1 MKSTKQTMK
10 EKPCYLYIDDEPITS
25 YREVIKKI
33 SSKDNKEKESAL
45 KTILGS
51 MVNDDNYPQDLM
63 INVIHHLTI
72 VDDINI
78 KKLLFLFWEVIDKHK
93 PDGSMKDEIILLC
106 NGIRKD
112 LDSPNE
118 YIRGRTLRLL
128 TKLPYKEILENVKAA
143 VFENIKHAHAY
154 VRSNAIMCILSFID
168 NFGVDIVPDS
178 LPDDLKDIILK
189 DNDTATRRNAYVLYS
204 RISPMESLSLTQEIM
219 ENNEISELGDLF
231 ALCIVENL
239 RKLNKIFP
247 QRSSNFIHLLLELSV
262 HKSHSV
268 LFEIGSLLLEISSNP
283 NVVSSAVNI
292 LCSLL
297 HEERDNN
304 TLIIILKKLYGIKN
318 RHGEILQEQILTFA
332 NLINLNYAI
341 ELRKLSFELIDELI
355 TESTITQVFDKFINI
370 FTQLNSVNESE
381 FTIDLKN
388 SMLKCMLKNIIKFPQ
403 IDKMYS
409 LFVLEKNLTFKKD
422 KLYVYNQIKSIRELF
437 TVYSKKDDEKCQN
450 IIKEMLNKIIKLF
463 EEIDQYEIMETCIW
477 ILANYSTE
485 LSLLKQTFDLIMK
498 NLGDLDFENYENENI
513 LQNIDENN
521 NKSDSSK
528 RTITKTVVL
537 PDGTYGTVTEVLDV
551 KEIKKQKEIKYLRKF
566 LLETTFYFSA
576 NLVSGL
582 TNIIFKMKKLEFD
595 KYNIYYFNTINIICS
610 ILKMKSK
617 LVYKDPDNTNH
628 IQMCLK
634 FLLTNNDTIYEEW
647 NQYMQKYENSL
658 KIEQDKSKKEEE
670 QLYLKKNKDF
680 INNQPDDFISFRH
693 CKMYDPDNFDVEDDD
708 NILNINK
715 NTNLEK
721 DNDDDNIDEQNSLL
735 NSLSFGTNRETSN
748 KKRRFIEVLSG
759 SEDPLFVESV
769 VNIYT
774 FDLSIEFT
782 IKNKSKNALQNVSL
796 QLFVPK
802 EFSIIEKPPI
812 FNLEPNETVHVR
824 SSVKFTKTIN
834 AYIFGQISF
843 NNFKGENSFLHL
855 SGLFIELLST
865 YKENISDLDF
875 RKNWNDYTWEH
886 NVMIVSRKKSFSEC
900 IKELMKGLKMTLV
913 FPKSIDLINDDY
925 PFMVANLFAKTK
937 LGENALVNISVEKSK
952 DNKIIGTCV
961 IRSKTKDFMTGLGEK
976 IKALIS

>member
-341 ELRKLSFELIDELI
+341 ELRNLSFELIDELI

-595 KYNIYYFNTINIICS
+595 KYNIYYFNAINIICS

-721 DNDDDNIDEQNSLL
+721 NDDDDNIDEQNSLL

>member
-10 EKPCYLYIDDEPITS
+10 EKPCYLYIDDESITS
-25 YREVIKKI
+25 YRDVIKKI
-33 SSKDNKEKESAL
+33 SSKDNIEKESAL

-106 NGIRKD
+106 NSIRKD

-128 TKLPYKEILENVKAA
+128 TKLPYKEILDNVKAA
-143 VFENIKHAHAY
+143 VFENIKHIHAY

-178 LPDDLKDIILK
+178 LPDELREIILK

-204 RISPMESLSLTQEIM
+204 KISPMESLSLTQEIL
-219 ENNEISELGDLF
+219 ENNEINELGDLF

-247 QRSSNFIHLLLELSV
+247 QKSSNFTHLLLELSV

-268 LFEIGSLLLEISSNP
+268 LFEIGSLLLDISSNP

-318 RHGEILQEQILTFA
+318 RHVEILQEQILTFA

-355 TESTITQVFDKFINI
+355 SESTITQVFDKFINI

-381 FTIDLKN
+381 FTIGIKN

-403 IDKMYS
+403 IDKIYP

-422 KLYVYNQIKSIRELF
+422 KLYVYSQINSIRELF
-437 TVYSKKDDEKCQN
+437 TLYNKKDDEKCQN

-477 ILANYSTE
+477 ILANYCNE
-485 LSLLKQTFDLIMK
+485 ISLLKQTFDLIMK
-498 NLGDLDFENYENENI
+498 NLGDLDFENYENENNSN
-513 LQNIDENN
+513 LDEKA
-521 NKSDSSK
+521 NKIDSSK

-551 KEIKKQKEIKYLRKF
+551 KEIKKQKEMKYLRKF
-566 LLETTFYFSA
+566 TLGTSFYFSA
-576 NLVSGL
+576 NLVSGI
-582 TNIIFKMKKLEFD
+582 TNIIFKMKKLVFD
-595 KYNIYYFNTINIICS
+595 KYNIYYFNAINIICS

-617 LVYKDPDNTNH
+617 SIYKDPDNTNH

-634 FLLTNNDTIYEEW
+634 FLLTNNDKKYEEW

-658 KIEQDKSKKEEE
+658 KDEQDKSKKEEKE
-670 QLYLKKNKDF
+670 IYLKKDKDF
-680 INNQPDDFISFRH
+680 SNNQPDDFISFRH
-693 CKMYDPDNFDVEDDD
+693 CKMYDPDNFDVDEDD
-708 NILNINK
+708 NIFKYNNIY
-715 NTNLEK
+715 LENNY
-721 DNDDDNIDEQNSLL
+721 DIDNIDDQNSILGA
-735 NSLSFGTNRETSN
+735 LSFIKNREASN

-759 SEDPLFVESV
+759 SEDPLFVESL

-782 IKNKSKNALQNVSL
+782 IKNRSKNALQNVSL
-796 QLFVPK
+796 QLYVPK

-824 SSVKFTKTIN
+824 SSVKFTKTID
-834 AYIFGQISF
+834 AYIFGEISF

-875 RKNWNDYTWEH
+875 RKYWNDYTWEH
-886 NVMIVSRKKSFSEC
+886 NIMIVSRKKSFSKC
-900 IKELMKGLKMTLV
+900 INELMKGLKMTLV
-913 FPKSIDLINDDY
+913 FPKSVDLINDEF
-925 PFMVANLFAKTK
+925 PFMVANLYAKTK
-937 LGENALVNISVEKSK
+937 LGEDALVNISVEKSK
-952 DNKIIGTCV
+952 DNKVIGTCV
-961 IRSKTKDFMTGLGEK
+961 IRSNTKDFMTGLGEK

>member
-1 MKSTKQTMK
+1 MKSSKQTMK
-10 EKPCYLYIDDEPITS
+10 EKPCYLYIDEEPLTS
-25 YREVIKKI
+25 YRDVLKKI
-33 SSKDNKEKESAL
+33 SSKVIPDKEEAL
-45 KTILGS
+45 KTVLGS
-51 MVNDDNYPQDLM
+51 MVNDDNYPEDLM

-72 VDDINI
+72 VDDIKI

-93 PDGSMKDEIILLC
+93 PDGTMKDEIILLC

-143 VFENIKHAHAY
+143 VFENIKHVHSY
-154 VRSNAIMCILSFID
+154 VRSNAIMCVLSFID

-178 LPDDLKDIILK
+178 LPDDLKEIILK

-219 ENNEISELGDLF
+219 ENNEITELGDLF

-247 QRSSNFIHLLLELSV
+247 QKSSNFIHLLLELSV

-292 LCSLL
+292 LCGLL

-304 TLIIILKKLYGIKN
+304 TLIIILKKLYNIKS

-332 NLINLNYAI
+332 NLINLNYAV
-341 ELRKLSFELIDELI
+341 ELRKLAFELIDELI
-355 TESTITQVFDKFINI
+355 NESSITQVFDKFMNI

-381 FTIDLKN
+381 YTIELKN
-388 SMLKCMLKNIIKFPQ
+388 SMLKCMLKNIIKYPK
-403 IDKMYS
+403 IDKVYS
-409 LFVLEKNLTFKKD
+409 LFVLEKNISFKKD
-422 KLYVYNQIKSIRELF
+422 KLYVYSQINSIKQLF
-437 TVYSKKDDEKCQN
+437 TVYNKPDDENSCLILN
-450 IIKEMLNKIIKLF
+450 EMLKKIIKLF

-477 ILANYSTE
+477 ILANYSKE
-485 LSLLKQTFDLIMK
+485 LPLLQQSFDLIMK
-498 NLGDLDFENYENENI
+498 NLGDLNFEFFEDDSNLDKKDSNNI
-513 LQNIDENN
+513 S
-521 NKSDSSK
+521 SDSSK
-528 RTITKTVVL
+528 RTITKTVIL

-566 LLETTFYFSA
+566 ILETSFYFSA
-576 NLVSGL
+576 NLVSAL
-582 TNIIFKMKKLEFD
+582 TNIIFKMNKLKFD
-595 KYNIYYFNTINIICS
+595 KFKIYYFNTLNIICA
-610 ILKMKSK
+610 ILKMNSK

-628 IQMCLK
+628 IKMCLK
-634 FLLTNNDTIYEEW
+634 FLLTNNNTVYEEW
-647 NQYMQKYENSL
+647 NQYMQKYENAL
-658 KIEQDKSKKEEE
+658 KIAQDQSKLEQELSQKK
-670 QLYLKKNKDF
+670 KKDF
-680 INNQPDDFISFRH
+680 KNNQPDDFISFRH
-693 CKMYDPDNFDVEDDD
+693 CKVYDPDNPDVGEDDE
-708 NILNINK
+708 NISSNQS
-715 NTNLEK
+715 TNQEFSE
-721 DNDDDNIDEQNSLL
+721 EQFSI
-735 NSLSFGTNRETSN
+735 TRESDN
-748 KKRRFIEVLSG
+748 KKRRFVEVLSG
-759 SEDPLFVESV
+759 TEDPLFVEAE

-812 FNLEPNETVHVR
+812 FTLEPNEVVHVR

-834 AYIFGQISF
+834 AYIFGQITF
-843 NNFKGENSFLHL
+843 NNFKGENSFMHL

-875 RKNWNDYTWEH
+875 RKNWSDYTWEH
-886 NVMIVSRKKSFSEC
+886 NVMIVSRKKKFSEC
-900 IKELMKGLKMTLV
+900 VNELIKGLNMTLV
-913 FPKSIDLINDDY
+913 SPKTIDLINDEF
-925 PFMVANLFAKTK
+925 PFMVANLYAKTK
-937 LGENALVNISVEKSK
+937 LGENALVNLSVEKSK

-976 IKALIS
+976 IKALVS

>member
-10 EKPCYLYIDDEPITS
+10 EKPCFLYIDQEPLTS
-25 YREVIKKI
+25 YRDVIKKI
-33 SSKDNKEKESAL
+33 SSKVIPDKEEAL
-45 KTILGS
+45 KSVLGS
-51 MVNDDNYPQDLM
+51 MVNDDNYPDDLM
-63 INVIHHLTI
+63 INVIHNLTI
-72 VDDINI
+72 VDDIKI

-128 TKLPYKEILENVKAA
+128 TKLPYKEILENVKNA
-143 VFENIKHAHAY
+143 VFENIKHVHPY

-204 RISPMESLSLTQEIM
+204 RITPMESLTLTQEIM

-268 LFEIGSLLLEISSNP
+268 LFEIGSLLLDISSNP

-304 TLIIILKKLYGIKN
+304 TLIIILKKLYNIKN

-332 NLINLNYAI
+332 NLINLNYAV

-355 TESTITQVFDKFINI
+355 TESSITHVFDKFMNI

-381 FTIDLKN
+381 FTIELKN
-388 SMLKCMLKNIIKFPQ
+388 SILKCMLKNIIKFPK

-409 LFVLEKNLTFKKD
+409 LFVLEKNITFKKD
-422 KLYVYNQIKSIRELF
+422 KLYVYSQISSIKQLF
-437 TVYSKKDDEKCQN
+437 TVYNKPDDKNCAL
-450 IIKEMLNKIIKLF
+450 IINEMLKKIIKLF

-477 ILANYSTE
+477 ILANHIKE
-485 LSLLKQTFDLIMK
+485 LPLLQQSFDLIMK
-498 NLGDLDFENYENENI
+498 NLGDLNFELLEEDATLGKIESDNI
-513 LQNIDENN
+513 NT
-521 NKSDSSK
+521 DSTK
-528 RTITKTVVL
+528 RTVTKTVIL
-537 PDGTYGTVTEVLDV
+537 PDGTYGTVTEVLDI

-566 LLETTFYFSA
+566 ILETSFYFSA
-576 NLVSGL
+576 NLVSAL
-582 TNIIFKMKKLEFD
+582 TNIIFKMKKLKFD
-595 KYNIYYFNTINIICS
+595 KFKIYYFNTINIICA
-610 ILKMKSK
+610 ILKMNSK

-628 IQMCLK
+628 IKMCLK
-634 FLLTNNDTIYEEW
+634 FLLTNNNTVYEEW
-647 NQYMQKYENSL
+647 DKYVQKYENSL
-658 KIEQDKSKKEEE
+658 KIAQDESKLEQELS
-670 QLYLKKNKDF
+670 QKKNKDF
-680 INNQPDDFISFRH
+680 KNNQPDNFISFRH
-693 CKMYDPDNFDVEDDD
+693 CKIYDPDNPDIAEEEE
-708 NILNINK
+708 NISSIQLQNQNADFFSDQF
-715 NTNLEK
+715 TNP
-721 DNDDDNIDEQNSLL
+721 
-735 NSLSFGTNRETSN
+735 LSRDSDN
-748 KKRRFIEVLSG
+748 KKRRFVEVLSG
-759 SEDPLFVESV
+759 TEDPLFVEAE

-774 FDLSIEFT
+774 FDLNIEFT

-812 FNLEPNETVHVR
+812 FTLEPNEVVHVR
-824 SSVKFTKTIN
+824 SSVKFTKTLN

-843 NNFKGENSFLHL
+843 NNFKGESSFIHL

-875 RKNWNDYTWEH
+875 RKNWSDYSWEH
-886 NVMIVSRKKSFSEC
+886 NVMIVSRKKNFTECVSEL
-900 IKELMKGLKMTLV
+900 IKGLNMTLV
-913 FPKSIDLINDDY
+913 SPKSIELINDEY
-925 PFMVANLFAKTK
+925 PFMVANLYAKTK
-937 LGENALVNISVEKSK
+937 LGENALVNLSVEKSK

-976 IKALIS
+976 IKALVS

>member
-1 MKSTKQTMK
+1 MKSTKQAMK
-10 EKPCYLYIDDEPITS
+10 EKPCYLYIDEEPLTS
-25 YREVIKKI
+25 YRDVLKKI
-33 SSKDNKEKESAL
+33 SSKVIPDKEEAL
-45 KTILGS
+45 KTVLGS
-51 MVNDDNYPQDLM
+51 MVNDDNYPEDLM

-72 VDDINI
+72 VDDIKI

-93 PDGSMKDEIILLC
+93 PDGTMKDEIILLC

-143 VFENIKHAHAY
+143 VFDNIKHVHSY
-154 VRSNAIMCILSFID
+154 VRSNAIMCVLSFID

-178 LPDDLKDIILK
+178 LPDDLKEIILK

-219 ENNEISELGDLF
+219 ENNEITELGDLF

-247 QRSSNFIHLLLELSV
+247 QKSSNFIHLLLELSV

-292 LCSLL
+292 LCGLL

-304 TLIIILKKLYGIKN
+304 TLIIILKKLYNIKS

-332 NLINLNYAI
+332 NLINLNYAV
-341 ELRKLSFELIDELI
+341 ELRKLAFELIDELI
-355 TESTITQVFDKFINI
+355 NESSITQVFDKFMNI

-381 FTIDLKN
+381 FTIELKN
-388 SMLKCMLKNIIKFPQ
+388 SMLKCMLKNIIKYPK
-403 IDKMYS
+403 IDKVYS
-409 LFVLEKNLTFKKD
+409 LFVLEKNISFKKD
-422 KLYVYNQIKSIRELF
+422 KLYVYSQINSIKQLF
-437 TVYSKKDDEKCQN
+437 TVYNKPDDESSCLILN
-450 IIKEMLNKIIKLF
+450 EMLKKIIKLF

-477 ILANYSTE
+477 ILANYSKE
-485 LSLLKQTFDLIMK
+485 LPLLQQSFDLIMK
-498 NLGDLDFENYENENI
+498 NLGDLNFEFFEDDSNLDKKDSNI
-513 LQNIDENN
+513 LS
-521 NKSDSSK
+521 SDSSK
-528 RTITKTVVL
+528 RTVTKTVIL

-566 LLETTFYFSA
+566 ILETSFYFSA
-576 NLVSGL
+576 NLVSAL
-582 TNIIFKMKKLEFD
+582 TNIIFKMNKLKFD
-595 KYNIYYFNTINIICS
+595 KFKIYYFNTLNIICA
-610 ILKMKSK
+610 ILKMNSK
-617 LVYKDPDNTNH
+617 LIYKDPDNTNH
-628 IQMCLK
+628 IKMCLK
-634 FLLTNNDTIYEEW
+634 FLLTNNNKVYEEW
-647 NQYMQKYENSL
+647 NQYIQKYENAL
-658 KIEQDKSKKEEE
+658 KIAQDQSKLEQELSQKK
-670 QLYLKKNKDF
+670 KKDF
-680 INNQPDDFISFRH
+680 KNNQPDDFISFRH
-693 CKMYDPDNFDVEDDD
+693 CKVYDPDNPDVGEDDE
-708 NILNINK
+708 NISSNQS
-715 NTNLEK
+715 TNQEFSE
-721 DNDDDNIDEQNSLL
+721 EQFSI
-735 NSLSFGTNRETSN
+735 SRESDN
-748 KKRRFIEVLSG
+748 KKRRFVEVLSG
-759 SEDPLFVESV
+759 TEDPLFVEAE

-802 EFSIIEKPPI
+802 EFSIIEKPPTI
-812 FNLEPNETVHVR
+812 TLEPNEVVHVR

-834 AYIFGQISF
+834 AYIFGQITF
-843 NNFKGENSFLHL
+843 NNFKGENSFMHL

-875 RKNWNDYTWEH
+875 RKNWSDYTWEH
-886 NVMIVSRKKSFSEC
+886 NVMIVSRKKNFSEC
-900 IKELMKGLKMTLV
+900 VNELIKGLNMTLV
-913 FPKSIDLINDDY
+913 SPKTIDLINDEF
-925 PFMVANLFAKTK
+925 PFMVANLYAKTK
-937 LGENALVNISVEKSK
+937 LGENALVNLSVEKSK

-961 IRSKTKDFMTGLGEK
+961 IRSKTKDFMTSLGEK
-976 IKALIS
+976 IKALVS

>member
-1 MKSTKQTMK
+1 MK

-25 YREVIKKI
+25 YRDVTKKI
-33 SSKDNKEKESAL
+33 ASKEFPEKEEGL

-63 INVIHHLTI
+63 MNVIHNLTI

-93 PDGSMKDEIILLC
+93 PDGTMKDEIILVC

-143 VFENIKHAHAY
+143 VFENIKHTHPY

-247 QRSSNFIHLLLELSV
+247 QRSSTFIHLLLELSV

-304 TLIIILKKLYGIKN
+304 TLIIIMKKLYAIKN

-355 TESTITQVFDKFINI
+355 TESTITQVFDKFMVI

-381 FTIDLKN
+381 YTIDLKN
-388 SMLKCMLKNIIKFPQ
+388 SMLKCMLKNIIKFPN
-403 IDKMYS
+403 IDKMYP

-422 KLYVYNQIKSIRELF
+422 KLYVYSQINSIKELF
-437 TVYSKKDDEKCQN
+437 LVYSKNE
-450 IIKEMLNKIIKLF
+450 IILKEMLNKIIKMF

-477 ILANYSTE
+477 ILANYSSE

-498 NLGDLDFENYENENI
+498 NLGDLDFEYFNENENI
-513 LQNIDENN
+513 LENKEENN
-521 NKSDSSK
+521 IKSDTGK

-537 PDGTYGTVTEVLDV
+537 PDGTYGTVTEVLDI

-566 LLETTFYFSA
+566 LIETTFYFSA
-576 NLVSGL
+576 NLVSAL
-582 TNIIFKMKKLEFD
+582 TNIIFKMKKLNFD
-595 KYNIYYFNTINIICS
+595 KYKVYYYNTINIICS
-610 ILKMKSK
+610 ILKMNSK

-658 KIEQDKSKKEEE
+658 KLAQDKSKLEEE
-670 QLYLKKNKDF
+670 LSLKKNKDF
-680 INNQPDDFISFRH
+680 KNNQPDDFISFRH
-693 CKMYDPDNFDVEDDD
+693 CKMYDPDNFEVDDDD
-708 NILNINK
+708 NININK
-715 NTNLEK
+715 NNNIE
-721 DNDDDNIDEQNSLL
+721 NDDDEENKEDNSI
-735 NSLSFGTNRETSN
+735 NSLSFGNNRETSN

-759 SEDPLFVESV
+759 TEDPLFVESV

-782 IKNKSKNALQNVSL
+782 IKNRSKNSLQNVSL

-802 EFSIIEKPPI
+802 EFSVIEKPPV
-812 FNLEPNETVHVR
+812 FSLEPNETVHVR

-843 NNFKGENSFLHL
+843 NNFKGENSFMHL

-886 NVMIVSRKKSFSEC
+886 NVMIVSRKKNFSQC
-900 IKELMKGLKMTLV
+900 INELIKGLKMTLV
-913 FPKSIDLINDDY
+913 FPKTLDMINDDY
-925 PFMVANLFAKTK
+925 PFMVANLYAKTK

-976 IKALIS
+976 IKAIIS

>member
-1 MKSTKQTMK
+1 MKSSKQTMK
-10 EKPCYLYIDDEPITS
+10 EKPCYLYIDEEPLTS
-25 YREVIKKI
+25 YRDVLKKI
-33 SSKDNKEKESAL
+33 SSKVIPDKEEAL
-45 KTILGS
+45 KTVLGS
-51 MVNDDNYPQDLM
+51 MVNDDNYPEDLM

-72 VDDINI
+72 VDDIKI

-93 PDGSMKDEIILLC
+93 PDGTMKDEIILLC

-143 VFENIKHAHAY
+143 VFDNIKHIHSY
-154 VRSNAIMCILSFID
+154 VRSNAIMCVLSFID

-178 LPDDLKDIILK
+178 LPDDLKEIILK

-219 ENNEISELGDLF
+219 ENNEITELGDLF

-247 QRSSNFIHLLLELSV
+247 QKSSNFIHLLLELSV

-292 LCSLL
+292 LCGLL

-304 TLIIILKKLYGIKN
+304 TLIIILKKLYNIKS

-332 NLINLNYAI
+332 NLINLNYAV
-341 ELRKLSFELIDELI
+341 ELRKLAFELIDELI
-355 TESTITQVFDKFINI
+355 NESSITQVFDKFMNI

-381 FTIDLKN
+381 YTIELKN
-388 SMLKCMLKNIIKFPQ
+388 SMLKCMLKNIIKYPK
-403 IDKMYS
+403 IDKVYS
-409 LFVLEKNLTFKKD
+409 LFVLEKNISFKKD
-422 KLYVYNQIKSIRELF
+422 KLYVYSQINSIKQLF
-437 TVYSKKDDEKCQN
+437 TVYNKPDDENSCLILN
-450 IIKEMLNKIIKLF
+450 EMLKKIIKLF

-477 ILANYSTE
+477 ILANYSKE
-485 LSLLKQTFDLIMK
+485 LPLLQQSFDLIMK
-498 NLGDLDFENYENENI
+498 NLGDLNFEFFEDDTNLDKKDSNI
-513 LQNIDENN
+513 IS
-521 NKSDSSK
+521 SDSSK
-528 RTITKTVVL
+528 RTVTKTVIL

-566 LLETTFYFSA
+566 ILETSFYFSA
-576 NLVSGL
+576 NLVSAL
-582 TNIIFKMKKLEFD
+582 TNIIFKMNKLKFD
-595 KYNIYYFNTINIICS
+595 KFKIYYFNTLNIICA
-610 ILKMKSK
+610 ILKMNSK

-628 IQMCLK
+628 IKMCLK
-634 FLLTNNDTIYEEW
+634 FLLTNNNTVYEEW
-647 NQYMQKYENSL
+647 NQYMQKYENAL
-658 KIEQDKSKKEEE
+658 KMAQDQSKLEQELSQKK
-670 QLYLKKNKDF
+670 KKDF
-680 INNQPDDFISFRH
+680 KNNQPDDFISFRH
-693 CKMYDPDNFDVEDDD
+693 CKVYDPDNPDVGEDDE
-708 NILNINK
+708 NISSNQS
-715 NTNLEK
+715 TNQEFSE
-721 DNDDDNIDEQNSLL
+721 EQFSI
-735 NSLSFGTNRETSN
+735 SRESDN
-748 KKRRFIEVLSG
+748 KKRRFVEVLSG
-759 SEDPLFVESV
+759 TEDPLFVEAE

-812 FNLEPNETVHVR
+812 FTLEPNEIVHVR

-834 AYIFGQISF
+834 AYIFGQITF
-843 NNFKGENSFLHL
+843 NNFKGENSFMHL

-875 RKNWNDYTWEH
+875 RKNWSDYTWEH
-886 NVMIVSRKKSFSEC
+886 NVMIVSRKKKFSEC
-900 IKELMKGLKMTLV
+900 VNELIKGLNMTLV
-913 FPKSIDLINDDY
+913 SPKTIDLINDEF
-925 PFMVANLFAKTK
+925 PFMVANLYAKTK
-937 LGENALVNISVEKSK
+937 LGENALVNLSVEKSK

-976 IKALIS
+976 IKALVS

>member
-10 EKPCYLYIDDEPITS
+10 EKPCYLYIDEEPITS
-25 YREVIKKI
+25 YRDVIKKI
-33 SSKDNKEKESAL
+33 SSKENSEKEESL
-45 KTILGS
+45 KQIIGS
-51 MVNDDNYPQDLM
+51 IVNDDNYPQDLM

-72 VDDINI
+72 VDDIDI

-143 VFENIKHAHAY
+143 VFENIKHNHPY
-154 VRSNAIMCILSFID
+154 VRSNAIMCILNFID

-178 LPDDLKDIILK
+178 LPDDLKDIIVK
-189 DNDTATRRNAYVLYS
+189 DTDTATRRNAYVLYS

-355 TESTITQVFDKFINI
+355 SESTITQVFDKFMNI

-381 FTIDLKN
+381 YTIDLKN

-403 IDKMYS
+403 IDKMYT
-409 LFVLEKNLTFKKD
+409 LFVLEKNLNFKKD
-422 KLYVYNQIKSIRELF
+422 KLYVYSQINSIRELF

-450 IIKEMLNKIIKLF
+450 IIKEMLNKIIKMF

-477 ILANYSTE
+477 ILANYSNE
-485 LSLLKQTFDLIMK
+485 LPLLKQTFDLIMK
-498 NLGDLDFENYENENI
+498 NLGDLDFEYNENEFF
-513 LQNIDENN
+513 ENPED
-521 NKSDSSK
+521 KSEKTSSDK
-528 RTITKTVVL
+528 RTVTKTVVL
-537 PDGTYGTVTEVLDV
+537 PDGTYGTVTQVLDV
-551 KEIKKQKEIKYLRKF
+551 KDIKKQKENKYLRKF
-566 LLETTFYFSA
+566 LLETTFYFAA
-576 NLVSGL
+576 NLISGL
-582 TNIIFKMKKLEFD
+582 TNIIFKMKKLNFD
-595 KYNIYYFNTINIICS
+595 KYNIYYYNTINIICS
-610 ILKMKSK
+610 ILKMNSK

-634 FLLTNNDTIYEEW
+634 FLLTNNDTIYDEW

-658 KIEQDKSKKEEE
+658 KIEQDKTKKEEE
-670 QLYLKKNKDF
+670 ELVLKKNKDF
-680 INNQPDDFISFRH
+680 KNNQPDDFISFRH
-693 CKMYDPDNFDVEDDD
+693 CKMYDPDNFDVEEDD
-708 NILNINK
+708 NNLNLNK
-715 NTNLEK
+715 KSSL
-721 DNDDDNIDEQNSLL
+721 DNDDEDNIDIQNSLL
-735 NSLSFGTNRETSN
+735 NFGTNRETSN
-748 KKRRFIEVLSG
+748 KKRRFVEVLSG
-759 SEDPLFVESV
+759 TEDPLFVESV

-774 FDLSIEFT
+774 FDLNIEFT
-782 IKNKSKNALQNVSL
+782 IKNRSKNALQNVSL

-812 FNLEPNETVHVR
+812 FNLDQGETVHVR

-843 NNFKGENSFLHL
+843 NNFKGENSFMHL

-900 IKELMKGLKMTLV
+900 INELIKGLKMTMV
-913 FPKSIDLINDDY
+913 FPKSVDLINDDY
-925 PFMVANLFAKTK
+925 PFMVANLFAKTR

>member
-1 MKSTKQTMK
+1 
-10 EKPCYLYIDDEPITS
+10 
-25 YREVIKKI
+25 
-33 SSKDNKEKESAL
+33 
-45 KTILGS
+45 
-51 MVNDDNYPQDLM
+51 
-63 INVIHHLTI
+63 
-72 VDDINI
+72 
-78 KKLLFLFWEVIDKHK
+78 
-93 PDGSMKDEIILLC
+93 
-106 NGIRKD
+106 
-112 LDSPNE
+112 
-118 YIRGRTLRLL
+118 
-128 TKLPYKEILENVKAA
+128 
-143 VFENIKHAHAY
+143 
-154 VRSNAIMCILSFID
+154 
-168 NFGVDIVPDS
+168 
-178 LPDDLKDIILK
+178 
-189 DNDTATRRNAYVLYS
+189 
-204 RISPMESLSLTQEIM
+204 
-219 ENNEISELGDLF
+219 
-231 ALCIVENL
+231 
-239 RKLNKIFP
+239 LNKIFP
-247 QRSSNFIHLLLELSV
+247 QKSSTFIHLLLELSV

-283 NVVSSAVNI
+283 NIVSSAVNI

-355 TESTITQVFDKFINI
+355 SESTITQVFDKFINI

-388 SMLKCMLKNIIKFPQ
+388 SMLKCMLKNIIKFPE
-403 IDKMYS
+403 IDKLYP

-422 KLYVYNQIKSIRELF
+422 KLYVYGQINSIRELF

-477 ILANYSTE
+477 SLANYSNE
-485 LSLLKQTFDLIMK
+485 LPLLKQTFDLVMK
-498 NLGDLDFENYENENI
+498 NLGDLDFERENDEIVENP
-513 LQNIDENN
+513 EESGS
-521 NKSDSSK
+521 KSDNTK
-528 RTITKTVVL
+528 KTITKTVVL
-537 PDGTYGTVTEVLDV
+537 PDGTYGTVTQILDV
-551 KEIKKQKEIKYLRKF
+551 KEIKKQKEIKYLRRF

-582 TNIIFKMKKLEFD
+582 TNIIFKMKKLGFD
-595 KYNIYYFNTINIICS
+595 KYNIYYFNAINIICS
-610 ILKMKSK
+610 ILKMNSK

-658 KIEQDKSKKEEE
+658 KIAQDQTKKEEE
-670 QLYLKKNKDF
+670 LVLKKNKDF
-680 INNQPDDFISFRH
+680 KNNQPDDFISFRH
-693 CKMYDPDNFDVEDDD
+693 CKMYDPDNFDVDDD
-708 NILNINK
+708 DTLNTKNK
-715 NTNLEK
+715 NLE
-721 DNDDDNIDEQNSLL
+721 NDDEEDNIEDQNSIF
-735 NSLSFGTNRETSN
+735 NSITFGSNRETSS

-759 SEDPLFVESV
+759 TEDPLFVESV

-782 IKNKSKNALQNVSL
+782 IKNRSKNALQNVSL

-802 EFSIIEKPPI
+802 EFSIIEKPPV
-812 FNLEPNETVHVR
+812 FSLEPNETVHVR
-824 SSVKFTKTIN
+824 SCVKFTKTVN

-843 NNFKGENSFLHL
+843 NNFKGENSFMHL

-900 IKELMKGLKMTLV
+900 INELIKGLKMTLV
-913 FPKSIDLINDDY
+913 FPKTIDLINDEY
-925 PFMVANLFAKTK
+925 PFMVANLFAKTR

>member
-1 MKSTKQTMK
+1 MK

-25 YREVIKKI
+25 YRDVTKKI
-33 SSKDNKEKESAL
+33 ASKEFPEKEEGL

-63 INVIHHLTI
+63 MNVIHNLTI

-93 PDGSMKDEIILLC
+93 PDGTMKDEIILVC

-143 VFENIKHAHAY
+143 VFENIKHSHPY

-247 QRSSNFIHLLLELSV
+247 QRSSTFIHLLLELSV

-304 TLIIILKKLYGIKN
+304 TLIIIMKKLYAIKN

-355 TESTITQVFDKFINI
+355 TESTITQVFDKFMVI

-381 FTIDLKN
+381 YTIDLKN
-388 SMLKCMLKNIIKFPQ
+388 SMLKCILKNIIKFPN
-403 IDKMYS
+403 IDKMYP

-422 KLYVYNQIKSIRELF
+422 KLYVYSQINSIKQLF
-437 TVYSKKDDEKCQN
+437 LVYSNNE
-450 IIKEMLNKIIKLF
+450 IILKEMLNKIIKMF

-477 ILANYSTE
+477 ILANYSSE

-498 NLGDLDFENYENENI
+498 NLGDLDFEYFNENENI
-513 LQNIDENN
+513 LENNDENN
-521 NKSDSSK
+521 TKNDNGK

-537 PDGTYGTVTEVLDV
+537 PDGTYGTVTEILDI

-576 NLVSGL
+576 NLVSAL
-582 TNIIFKMKKLEFD
+582 TNIIFKMKKLNFD
-595 KYNIYYFNTINIICS
+595 KYKVYYYNTINIICS
-610 ILKMKSK
+610 ILKMNSK

-658 KIEQDKSKKEEE
+658 KLEQDKSKLEEE
-670 QLYLKKNKDF
+670 LSLKKNKDF
-680 INNQPDDFISFRH
+680 KNNQPDDFISFRH
-693 CKMYDPDNFDVEDDD
+693 CKMYDPDNFEVDDDD
-708 NILNINK
+708 NININK
-715 NTNLEK
+715 NSNLE
-721 DNDDDNIDEQNSLL
+721 NDDEEESKEDNSINSL
-735 NSLSFGTNRETSN
+735 NFGNNRETSN

-759 SEDPLFVESV
+759 TEDPLFVESV

-782 IKNKSKNALQNVSL
+782 IKNRSKNSLQNVSL

-802 EFSIIEKPPI
+802 EFSIIEKPPV
-812 FNLEPNETVHVR
+812 FSLEPNETVHVR

-843 NNFKGENSFLHL
+843 NNFKGENSFMHL

-886 NVMIVSRKKSFSEC
+886 NVMIVSRKNNFSQC
-900 IKELMKGLKMTLV
+900 INELIKGLKMTLV
-913 FPKSIDLINDDY
+913 FPKTLEMINDDY
-925 PFMVANLFAKTK
+925 PFMVANLYAKTK

-976 IKALIS
+976 IKAIIS

>member
-10 EKPCYLYIDDEPITS
+10 EKPCYLYIEDEPITS
-25 YREVIKKI
+25 YRDVIKKI
-33 SSKDNKEKESAL
+33 SSKEIPEKEEAL
-45 KTILGS
+45 KEILGS

-93 PDGSMKDEIILLC
+93 PDGSMKDEIILVC

-143 VFENIKHAHAY
+143 VFDNIKHTHPY
-154 VRSNAIMCILSFID
+154 VRSNAIMCVLSFID

-178 LPDDLKDIILK
+178 LPDDLKEIILK

-239 RKLNKIFP
+239 RKLSKIFP
-247 QRSSNFIHLLLELSV
+247 QRSSTFIHLLLELSV

-283 NVVSSAVNI
+283 NIVSSAVNI

-355 TESTITQVFDKFINI
+355 SESSITQVFDKFINI

-388 SMLKCMLKNIIKFPQ
+388 SMLKCMLKNIIKFPK
-403 IDKMYS
+403 IDKLYP

-422 KLYVYNQIKSIRELF
+422 KLYVYNQINSIRELF
-437 TVYSKKDDEKCQN
+437 TVYSKKDDEKCQT
-450 IIKEMLNKIIKLF
+450 IIKEMLNKIIKMF

-477 ILANYSTE
+477 ILANYSGE
-485 LSLLKQTFDLIMK
+485 LPLLKQTFDLIMK
-498 NLGDLDFENYENENI
+498 NLGDLDFERESDEI
-513 LQNIDENN
+513 LESSDENLPKSDN
-521 NKSDSSK
+521 NKK
-528 RTITKTVVL
+528 TITKTVVL
-537 PDGTYGTVTEVLDV
+537 PDGTYGTVTEILDV
-551 KEIKKQKEIKYLRKF
+551 KEIKKQKEMKYLRKF

-576 NLVSGL
+576 NLVSGI
-582 TNIIFKMKKLEFD
+582 TNIIFKMKKLGFD
-595 KYNIYYFNTINIICS
+595 KYNIYYFNAINIICS
-610 ILKMKSK
+610 ILKMNSK
-617 LVYKDPDNTNH
+617 VVYKDPDNTNH

-658 KIEQDKSKKEEE
+658 KIAQDQTKKEEE
-670 QLYLKKNKDF
+670 ELVLKKNKDF
-680 INNQPDDFISFRH
+680 KNNQPDDFISFRH
-693 CKMYDPDNFDVEDDD
+693 CKMYDPDNFDVDDDDTMNTKKNINLEDEAEDDNMD
-708 NILNINK
+708 DHNSILNAL
-715 NTNLEK
+715 T
-721 DNDDDNIDEQNSLL
+721 
-735 NSLSFGTNRETSN
+735 FGSNRETST
-748 KKRRFIEVLSG
+748 KKRRFIEVISG
-759 SEDPLFVESV
+759 TEDPLFVESV

-782 IKNKSKNALQNVSL
+782 IKNRSKNALQNVSL
-796 QLFVPK
+796 QIFVPK

-843 NNFKGENSFLHL
+843 NNFKGENSFMHL

-886 NVMIVSRKKSFSEC
+886 NVMIVSRKRSFSEC
-900 IKELMKGLKMTLV
+900 VNELIKGLKMTLV
-913 FPKSIDLINDDY
+913 FPKTIDLINDEY
-925 PFMVANLFAKTK
+925 PFMVANLFAKTR

>member
-1 MKSTKQTMK
+1 MKSSKQTMK
-10 EKPCYLYIDDEPITS
+10 EKLCYLYIDEEPLTS
-25 YREVIKKI
+25 YRDVLKKI
-33 SSKDNKEKESAL
+33 SSKVIPDKEEAL
-45 KTILGS
+45 KTVLGS
-51 MVNDDNYPQDLM
+51 MVNDDNYPEDLM

-72 VDDINI
+72 VDDIKI

-93 PDGSMKDEIILLC
+93 PDGTMKDEIILLC

-143 VFENIKHAHAY
+143 VFENIKHVHSY
-154 VRSNAIMCILSFID
+154 VRSNAIMCVLSFID

-178 LPDDLKDIILK
+178 LPDDLKEIILK

-219 ENNEISELGDLF
+219 ENNEITELGDLF

-247 QRSSNFIHLLLELSV
+247 QKSSNFIHLLLELSV

-292 LCSLL
+292 LCGLL

-304 TLIIILKKLYGIKN
+304 TLIIILKKLYNIKS

-332 NLINLNYAI
+332 NLINLNYAV
-341 ELRKLSFELIDELI
+341 ELRKLAFELIDELI
-355 TESTITQVFDKFINI
+355 NESSITQVFDKFMNI

-381 FTIDLKN
+381 YTIELKN
-388 SMLKCMLKNIIKFPQ
+388 SMLKCMLKNIIKYPK
-403 IDKMYS
+403 IDKVYS
-409 LFVLEKNLTFKKD
+409 LFVLEKNISFKKD
-422 KLYVYNQIKSIRELF
+422 KLYVYSQINSIKQLF
-437 TVYSKKDDEKCQN
+437 TVYNKPDDENSCLILN
-450 IIKEMLNKIIKLF
+450 EMLKKIIKLF

-477 ILANYSTE
+477 ILANYSKE
-485 LSLLKQTFDLIMK
+485 LPLLQQSFDLIMK
-498 NLGDLDFENYENENI
+498 NLGDLNFEFFEDDSNLDKKDSNNI
-513 LQNIDENN
+513 S
-521 NKSDSSK
+521 SDNSK
-528 RTITKTVVL
+528 RTITKTVIL

-566 LLETTFYFSA
+566 ILETSFYFSA
-576 NLVSGL
+576 NLVSAL
-582 TNIIFKMKKLEFD
+582 TNIIFKMNKLKFD
-595 KYNIYYFNTINIICS
+595 KFKIYYFNTLNIICA
-610 ILKMKSK
+610 ILKMNSK

-628 IQMCLK
+628 IKMCLK
-634 FLLTNNDTIYEEW
+634 FLLTNNNTVYEEW
-647 NQYMQKYENSL
+647 NQYMQKYENAL
-658 KIEQDKSKKEEE
+658 KIAQDQSKLEQELSQKK
-670 QLYLKKNKDF
+670 KKDF
-680 INNQPDDFISFRH
+680 KNNQPDDFISFRH
-693 CKMYDPDNFDVEDDD
+693 CKVYDPDNPDVGEDDE
-708 NILNINK
+708 NISSNQS
-715 NTNLEK
+715 TNQEFSE
-721 DNDDDNIDEQNSLL
+721 EQFSI
-735 NSLSFGTNRETSN
+735 TRESDN
-748 KKRRFIEVLSG
+748 KKRRFVEVLSG
-759 SEDPLFVESV
+759 TEDPLFVEAE

-812 FNLEPNETVHVR
+812 FTLEPNEVVHVR

-834 AYIFGQISF
+834 AYIFGQITF
-843 NNFKGENSFLHL
+843 NNFKGENSFMHL

-875 RKNWNDYTWEH
+875 RKNWSDYTWEH
-886 NVMIVSRKKSFSEC
+886 NVMIVSRKKKFSEC
-900 IKELMKGLKMTLV
+900 VNELIKGLNMTLV
-913 FPKSIDLINDDY
+913 SPKTIDLINDEF
-925 PFMVANLFAKTK
+925 PFMVANLYAKTK
-937 LGENALVNISVEKSK
+937 LGENALVNLSVEKSK

-976 IKALIS
+976 IKALVS